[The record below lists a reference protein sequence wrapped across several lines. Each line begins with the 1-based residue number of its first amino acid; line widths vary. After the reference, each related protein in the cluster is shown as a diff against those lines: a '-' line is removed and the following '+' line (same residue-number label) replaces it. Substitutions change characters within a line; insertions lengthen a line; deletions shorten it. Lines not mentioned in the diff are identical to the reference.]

1 MPYIPHTDAE
11 RSEMLKTIG
20 VEKLA
25 DLFRDVPEK
34 IRFPG
39 LELPPAVSEMEVM
52 RELQNISNANAN
64 AGEFPCFLGAGAYNH
79 YIPATVDYVLSRGEF
94 YTAYTPYQPEI
105 SQGTL
110 QAMFEYQSMMCA
122 LTGMEVSN
130 ASHYDGATSLAE
142 GVMMAVAVS
151 RGERRKIV
159 ISPAVHPQY
168 RQVVRTYTQ
177 GMELEITGDDDAQA
191 GIPDLVKMLDANT
204 AALVIQTPNFFGQM
218 EDVVGAQ
225 SVADQVHAAG
235 ALLVVVANPIS
246 LAMFTP
252 PGQYGADIACGEG
265 QSLGIPLS
273 YGGPY
278 LGYFTSRKNLVRQ
291 MAGRIVGE
299 TADVDNTRGYVLT
312 LSTREQHIRREKAT
326 SNICTNQGLM
336 ALAAAAY
343 LSTMG
348 KCGLRKVAELCYH
361 KSHYAAEQIAG
372 LPGYAVD
379 QNKPFFQEFVVKC
392 PTSVARI
399 NKHLLEDHGIVGGY
413 DLGQDYTHLKNCM
426 LVAVTEMNTK
436 DEIDEF
442 VEGLRGFA
450 LKPRKPAK
458 KVLPKKTVSKKT
470 GAKKTARKSARRA
483 R

>member
-1 MPYIPHTDAE
+1 MYIPHTDAE
-11 RSEMLKTIG
+11 RSAMLKAIG
-20 VEKLA
+20 LEKMA

-34 IRFPG
+34 VRFPD
-39 LELPPAVSEMEVM
+39 LQLPPAVSEMEVM
-52 RELQNISNANAN
+52 RELQNISGANAN
-64 AGEFPCFLGAGAYNH
+64 VGEFPCFLGAGAYNH

-142 GVMMAVAVS
+142 GIMMAVATS
-151 RGERRKIV
+151 RGERRKAIV
-159 ISPAVHPQY
+159 SPAVHPQY

-177 GMELEITGDDDAQA
+177 GMGLEITGDDSVQA
-191 GIPDLVKMLDANT
+191 GIPDLVNLLDTNT
-204 AALVIQTPNFFGQM
+204 AALVIQTPNFFGQL
-218 EDVVGAQ
+218 EDVTDL
-225 SVADQVHAAG
+225 ADQVHAAG

-265 QSLGIPLS
+265 QPLGIPPS

-299 TADVDNTRGYVLT
+299 TVDVDNTRGYVLT

-336 ALAAAAY
+336 ALAASVY

-379 QNKPFFQEFVVKC
+379 QRKPFFNEFVVKC
-392 PTSVARI
+392 PTRVARI
-399 NKHLLEDHGIVGGY
+399 NKHLLEDHGILGGY
-413 DLGQDYTHLKNCM
+413 DLGQDYPHLKGSM

-436 DEIDEF
+436 DEIDEL
-442 VEGLRGFA
+442 VEGLREFA
-450 LKPRKPAK
+450 PTPRRAAK
-458 KVLPKKTVSKKT
+458 KSAPKKAGT
-470 GAKKTARKSARRA
+470 KKTARGSARRPARRA